1 MRKVLAVDDSMTM
14 RQLVSLSLRQAGYE
28 VVEAADGLD
37 AVAKLE
43 AARFDLVVTD
53 LYMPRL
59 DGIGLIKRVRGLSSY
74 RFTPILMLTTES
86 DASRKAEGQAAGATG
101 WIIKPFQP
109 DQLLKVVKRVLP

>member
-28 VVEAADGLD
+28 VVEATDGLD
-37 AVAKLE
+37 ALAKLE

-74 RFTPILMLTTES
+74 RFTPILMLTTEC